1 MPDVVIAEYSVND
14 FGAMRGHDAIHEP
27 VDMQHLAR
35 LLADLGIALILL
47 HHFSP
52 AFLMGGSTYKANRP
66 RPL

>member
-1 MPDVVIAEYSVND
+1 MYSFRTVQTAVMPTLK
-14 FGAMRGHDAIHEP
+14 AISP
-27 VDMQHLAR
+27 YFCAY
-35 LLADLGIALILL
+35 LGIALILL